1 MNKVLIKIGFF
12 TWIFILASC
21 VGDSNPG
28 FEFMPNM
35 YRSPSLETYSE
46 HNIEGYNGLPVEGTI
61 SRGHLSTFTYDDS
74 DEEYKLAG
82 GYKLSAGDIL
92 INYKGDTINLIGK
105 KIDIENGEKPIIL
118 NADTTFEGIAK
129 YPSHFSKDDK
139 NLKKGKELYGMMC
152 THCHGDNGEG
162 DGKMKKHAAYSAVP
176 AYNDDLDPRRTG
188 GPMNELKS
196 GHIFHTITYGLSNM
210 GPHASQVTEEERW
223 LIVNYIQQELQHYGS
238 KK

>member
-21 VGDSNPG
+21 AGDSNPG
-28 FEFMPNM
+28 YEFMPNM

-61 SRGHLSTFTYDDS
+61 SRGYLSTFNYNATLEGYL
-74 DEEYKLAG
+74 LAG
-82 GYKLSAGDIL
+82 E
-92 INYKGDTINLIGK
+92 NEINLIEK
-105 KIDIENGEKPIIL
+105 NKDNLSKGEK
-118 NADTTFEGIAK
+118 
-129 YPSHFSKDDK
+129 
-139 NLKKGKELYGMMC
+139 LYGMMC
-152 THCHGDNGEG
+152 THCHGQNGEG

-176 AYNDDLDPRRTG
+176 AYNDDLDPRRTD
-188 GPMNELKS
+188 GPMNELKA
-196 GHIFHTITYGLSNM
+196 GHIFHAITYGVGNM
-210 GPHASQVTEEERW
+210 GPHASQITEEERW

>member
-21 VGDSNPG
+21 AGDSNPG
-28 FEFMPNM
+28 YEFMPNM

-61 SRGHLSTFTYDDS
+61 SRGYLSTFNYNATLEGYL
-74 DEEYKLAG
+74 LAG
-82 GYKLSAGDIL
+82 E
-92 INYKGDTINLIGK
+92 NEINLIEK
-105 KIDIENGEKPIIL
+105 NKDNLSKGEK
-118 NADTTFEGIAK
+118 
-129 YPSHFSKDDK
+129 
-139 NLKKGKELYGMMC
+139 LYGMMC
-152 THCHGDNGEG
+152 THCHGQNGEG

-188 GPMNELKS
+188 SQMNELKA
-196 GHIFHTITYGLSNM
+196 GHIFHAITYGVGNM
-210 GPHASQVTEEERW
+210 GPHASQITEEERW